1 MNGEINIVNEKAKKE
16 KFLNFIIKY
25 KNLFYILGSVIFILL
40 IVFFLFKEIQNKKNI
55 KISNNYNL
63 VLLNYKID
71 NKKEFLNELRNII
84 NSKNKTYSPL
94 ALFFIIDNNILENIN
109 EINKLFDII
118 LNNKKLDQEI
128 INLLIYKKAL
138 LNSDTN
144 SEIEI
149 INMIQ
154 PILNSKSIW
163 KPHSLLL
170 LGDYFLS
177 KNEKLKAKEY
187 YNKILLEKNIDPN
200 LSREAQSRIRSMGSE

>member
-1 MNGEINIVNEKAKKE
+1 MNGEINIVNEKAQKE
-16 KFLNFIIKY
+16 KFFNLILKY

>member
-1 MNGEINIVNEKAKKE
+1 M
-16 KFLNFIIKY
+16 
-25 KNLFYILGSVIFILL
+25 
-40 IVFFLFKEIQNKKNI
+40 
-55 KISNNYNL
+55 
-63 VLLNYKID
+63 
-71 NKKEFLNELRNII
+71 
-84 NSKNKTYSPL
+84 
-94 ALFFIIDNNILENIN
+94 
-109 EINKLFDII
+109 
-118 LNNKKLDQEI
+118 
-128 INLLIYKKAL
+128 LIYKKAL

>member
-1 MNGEINIVNEKAKKE
+1 MRFG
-16 KFLNFIIKY
+16 
-25 KNLFYILGSVIFILL
+25 
-40 IVFFLFKEIQNKKNI
+40 
-55 KISNNYNL
+55 
-63 VLLNYKID
+63 
-71 NKKEFLNELRNII
+71 
-84 NSKNKTYSPL
+84 P
-94 ALFFIIDNNILENIN
+94 FFISGIIFLQFKKKI
-109 EINKLFDII
+109 INKLFDII
-118 LNNKKLDQEI
+118 LNNKKLDQKI

-177 KNEKLKAKEY
+177 KNEKKKAKKY
-187 YNKILLEKNIDPN
+187 NNKILLEKNIDPN

>member
-1 MNGEINIVNEKAKKE
+1 MNGEINIVNEKAQKE
-16 KFLNFIIKY
+16 KFFNLILKY

-118 LNNKKLDQEI
+118 LNNKKLEKEI